1 MKGLIKTV
9 VLVMLVSMVVSCKS
23 NDKPNYQFFPNMY
36 ESPSYETYGE
46 YDIFSDEQSALLP
59 AEGTLARGHS
69 FFEYKNT
76 NEDYERAK
84 AELTNPLEESEI
96 NLEKGKE
103 LYTIYCAICHGNNG
117 DGQGTLVKRE
127 KILGIPNYADREITE
142 GSIYHVIYYGKNAM
156 GSHANFLNEE
166 ERWQVIAYVQ
176 KLRSE
181 LTK

>member
-9 VLVMLVSMVVSCKS
+9 VLVMLITMVLSCKS

-36 ESPSYETYGE
+36 ESPSYETYRE

-59 AEGTLARGHS
+59 AEGTLARGYS
-69 FFEYKNT
+69 LFEYENT

-84 AELTNPLEESEI
+84 VELTNPLEDSEI
-96 NLEKGKE
+96 NAEKGKE

-156 GSHANFLNEE
+156 GSHANLLNEE
-166 ERWQVIAYVQ
+166 ERWQVTAYVQ

>member
-1 MKGLIKTV
+1 
-9 VLVMLVSMVVSCKS
+9 MVVSCKS

-36 ESPSYETYGE
+36 ESPSYETYRE

-59 AEGTLARGHS
+59 AEGTLARGYS
-69 FFEYKNT
+69 LFEYENT

-84 AELTNPLEESEI
+84 VELTNPLEDSEI
-96 NLEKGKE
+96 NAEKGKE

-156 GSHANFLNEE
+156 GSHANLLNEE
-166 ERWQVIAYVQ
+166 ERWQVTAYVQ

>member
-9 VLVMLVSMVVSCKS
+9 LLVMLIMVVSCKS

-36 ESPSYETYGE
+36 ESPSYETYRE

-59 AEGTLARGHS
+59 AEGTLARGYS
-69 FFEYKNT
+69 LFEYENT

-84 AELTNPLEESEI
+84 VELTNPLEDSEI
-96 NLEKGKE
+96 NAEKGKE

-117 DGQGTLVKRE
+117 DGQGTLVQRE

-156 GSHANFLNEE
+156 GSHANLLNEE
-166 ERWQVIAYVQ
+166 ERWQVTAYVQ
-176 KLRSE
+176 TLRSE

>member
-9 VLVMLVSMVVSCKS
+9 VLVMLITMVVSCKS

-36 ESPSYETYGE
+36 ESPSYETYRE

-59 AEGTLARGHS
+59 AEGTLARGYS
-69 FFEYKNT
+69 LFEYENT

-84 AELTNPLEESEI
+84 VELTNPLEDSEI
-96 NLEKGKE
+96 NAEKGKE

-156 GSHANFLNEE
+156 GSHANLLNEE
-166 ERWQVIAYVQ
+166 ERWQVTAYVQ